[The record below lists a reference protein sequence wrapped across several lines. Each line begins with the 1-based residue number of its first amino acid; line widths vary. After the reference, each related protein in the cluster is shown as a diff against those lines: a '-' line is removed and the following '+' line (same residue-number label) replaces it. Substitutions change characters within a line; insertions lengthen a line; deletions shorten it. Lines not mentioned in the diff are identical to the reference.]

1 MTIRTTHGPHSNPAA
16 GRSQPTSDRDLFDAY
31 SQAVIGS
38 AEQVSPAVVHI
49 AARRT
54 SAEGSPGG
62 TGSGF
67 LISTDGLILTNSH
80 VVHGAPK
87 LTVTLHEGDKYSAQ
101 KVGDDPD
108 SDLALLRIKS
118 SELKSVSFA
127 DASRIRV
134 GQLAIAIGNPLG
146 FQTSV
151 TAGVVSALGRTLRAQ
166 SGRLLDD
173 ILQTDAA
180 LNPGNSGGPLINSHG
195 EVMGVN
201 TAVILPAQGICF
213 AIAAGTA
220 SHVAQ
225 QLLAHG
231 RVRRSYL
238 GLAAQNIDLPSW
250 LVRQFDLLQDEAILV
265 ISAQAG
271 GPADR
276 AGLQNGDIIL
286 SLDDHPVTSIDA
298 LHRLLTYERAARPT
312 EIAIVRDERMIHLS
326 IQPREKPAVT

>member
-1 MTIRTTHGPHSNPAA
+1 MTIRTIQGPDSNPTT
-16 GRSQPTSDRDLFDAY
+16 RRPQPANDHDLFDAY

-38 AEQVSPAVVHI
+38 AEKVSPAVVHI
-49 AARRT
+49 AARR
-54 SAEGSPGG
+54 SAASDGPGG

-67 LISTDGLILTNSH
+67 LISADGLILTNSH
-80 VVHGAPK
+80 VVHGTSK
-87 LTVTLHEGDKYSAQ
+87 LTVTLHEGDKYAADT
-101 KVGDDPD
+101 VGDDPD

-118 SELKSVSFA
+118 SELPSVPFA
-127 DASRIRV
+127 DASRVRV

-151 TAGVVSALGRTLRAQ
+151 TAGVVSALGRTLRAN
-166 SGRLLDD
+166 SGRLMDD

-180 LNPGNSGGPLINSHG
+180 LNPGNSGGPLVNSRG
-195 EVMGVN
+195 EVIGVN

-250 LVRQFDLLQDEAILV
+250 LARQFDLLQDEAILV
-265 ISAQAG
+265 ISIEDG

-276 AGLQNGDIIL
+276 AGLRDGDILL
-286 SLDDHPVTSIDA
+286 SLDDHPITSIDA
-298 LHRLLTYERAARPT
+298 LHRLLTYERAGRSA
-312 EIAIVRDERMIHLS
+312 EIALVRDERLIRLS